1 MNPQEQKTS
10 PWGMVKRV
18 CQLLPDVFEVH
29 TDTHWG
35 ILIPSSAAQELLSP
49 EARSCAFSFEGYDC
63 FEGHCDSP
71 VVIRELMD
79 RGLFIP
85 PVCRDFPPREYE
97 KAINQCL
104 QIYHPGYWKRTAS
117 TRKNKERSNAEWKPI

>member
-1 MNPQEQKTS
+1 MNPREPKTS
-10 PWGMVKRV
+10 PWGTVKRV
-18 CQLLPDVFEVH
+18 FQLLPDVLEVH

-49 EARSCAFSFEGYDC
+49 EARSCAFPFEGYDC
-63 FEGHCDSP
+63 FEGYCDSP

-79 RGLFIP
+79 QGLFIP
-85 PVCRDFPPREYE
+85 PVCCDFTSGEYE
-97 KAINQCL
+97 KAVNQCL

>member
-1 MNPQEQKTS
+1 MNPREPKTS
-10 PWGMVKRV
+10 PWGTVKRV
-18 CQLLPDVFEVH
+18 FQLLPDVLEVH

-49 EARSCAFSFEGYDC
+49 EAKSCAFPFEGYDC
-63 FEGHCDSP
+63 FEGYCDSP

-97 KAINQCL
+97 KATNLSL
-104 QIYHPGYWKRTAS
+104 QIYHPGYLKS
-117 TRKNKERSNAEWKPI
+117 RKQLAVSPN